1 MVPAAVAASLLG
13 RLGGK
18 LADRKGNA
26 FVFTIASGLI
36 ISGFVLLS
44 SFTEITPVWIASFL
58 IFGNVG
64 QSLMQIAMSNSMSRT
79 LPPDQTGAGMGL
91 FSMTSFMAHGIG
103 SVVYGLAA
111 DLSPAASWN
120 PLYTGSASTIFSN
133 LYLLMAVLHAGILLI
148 YRWKFNPVT
157 SKDSAEPAI
166 SKK

>member
-1 MVPAAVAASLLG
+1 M
-13 RLGGK
+13 
-18 LADRKGNA
+18 
-26 FVFTIASGLI
+26 FTIASGLI

-79 LPPDQTGAGMGL
+79 LPPDQAGAGMGL
-91 FSMTSFMAHGIG
+91 FSMTSFMAHEIG

-120 PLYTGSASTIFSN
+120 PLYTGSVSTIFSN